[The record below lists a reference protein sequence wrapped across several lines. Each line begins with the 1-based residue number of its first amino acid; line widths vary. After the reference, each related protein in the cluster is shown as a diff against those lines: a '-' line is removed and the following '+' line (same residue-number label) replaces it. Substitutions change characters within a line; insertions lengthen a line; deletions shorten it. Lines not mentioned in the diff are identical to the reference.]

1 MSKPWL
7 SLPSAVPTDAHTDLA
22 NSLNSAHGSVLIPL
36 PALAVLK
43 LSGPESVKFLQ
54 GQTSCDFREVE
65 KGRVLP
71 GAICSLK
78 GRVLFSFMALAVEE
92 NILLVLPADQIED
105 ALSHLKKY
113 AVFSKTT
120 LSNASADIALAGI
133 VGTDAEAQIKKL
145 MGDAPA
151 QGQLISSPDGTWAAR
166 TGSENRYL
174 LGLPA
179 ATLAAEWPTLQ
190 QSFFLA
196 HENQWWAADIRDGLA
211 TIFARSRDLFQ
222 PQELNYPALEG
233 VSYNK
238 GCYTGQEVVARLYF
252 RGKLKQ
258 RLYRFEA
265 STADLPTIGSRL
277 MAEGKPV
284 GEIVIAAKSSA
295 DKIELLAIA
304 KNQAVHA
311 EQITLEDGN
320 TVLKTLALPYELAAE
335 KEE

>member
-1 MSKPWL
+1 MINPWL
-7 SLPSAVPTDAHTDLA
+7 SLPNAVPTDARKDLA
-22 NSLNSAHGSVLIPL
+22 DSLNPAHGSVLIPL

-43 LSGPESVKFLQ
+43 LSGPESAKFLQ
-54 GQTSCDFREVE
+54 GQTTCDFREIE

-78 GRVLFSFMALAVEE
+78 GRVLFSFIALTVEE

-120 LSNASADIALAGI
+120 LSNASTDIALAGI
-133 VGTDAEAQIKKL
+133 GGADAEAQIKKL
-145 MGDAPA
+145 MGNAPA
-151 QGQLISSPDGTWAAR
+151 QGQLVSSPDGKWAVR
-166 TGSENRYL
+166 IGNENRYL
-174 LGLPA
+174 LGHPA
-179 ATLAAEWPTLQ
+179 ATLAAQWPALQ
-190 QSFFLA
+190 QSFLLA

-211 TIFARSRDLFQ
+211 FVFAPSRDLFQ
-222 PQELNYPALEG
+222 PQELNYAALEG

-238 GCYTGQEVVARLYF
+238 GCYTGQEIVARLYF

-265 STADLPTIGSRL
+265 TASDLPAIGSKI

-284 GEIVIAAKSSA
+284 GEVVIAAHSSA
-295 DKIELLAIA
+295 NKIELLAIA
-304 KNQAVHA
+304 KNQAVQA
-311 EQITLEDGN
+311 GQITLEDGS
-320 TVLKTLALPYELAAE
+320 TVLKTLALPYELPAE